1 MHIVKFLSNQ
11 RDQTME
17 TAKQIDVR
25 NINGIRG
32 KFKKPEARF
41 RLARIVGIAH
51 FANEKTTADLSTVV
65 KFDGEFLAT
74 NASGEQVLAPSMV
87 LPGEASDALHAA
99 ITKHDR
105 SVQFGYDF
113 FLNPDGKL
121 ETVTLINIEP
131 SKALHA
137 LADAVNKAHAAKAP
151 EAESNGT
158 KRTPTK

>member
-1 MHIVKFLSNQ
+1 
-11 RDQTME
+11 ME
-17 TAKQIDVR
+17 MQKQIDVR

-32 KFKKPEARF
+32 KFKKPEAKY

-51 FANEKTTADLSTVV
+51 FANEKTTADLSTVI

-87 LPGEASDALHAA
+87 LPAEASDALFVALK
-99 ITKHDR
+99 KHDR

-113 FLNPDGKL
+113 FLNTDGAL
-121 ETVTLINIEP
+121 ETVSLIALEP

-137 LADAVNKAHAAKAP
+137 LADAVNKAHAPKAP
-151 EAESNGT
+151 EAESNGG
-158 KRTPTK
+158 KRTPAK